1 MRYTSALPAINLDN
15 IDEITPLEA
24 NVCPT
29 DVDVRDSL
37 SNHYSVLTAYYDK
50 ETKKWYEAKR
60 ASHSFISVNMT
71 KIDPSRRNKCEDY
84 SANLHLMADL
94 GAMCSLLNYDAVRA
108 MGINPEEL
116 ELLNVSIT
124 GVNGKKLE
132 SQRRQMCVKIVNN
145 KTGTESWEKF
155 T

>member
-1 MRYTSALPAINLDN
+1 MLKDRSDTIDWEKALKLMRYTSALPAINLDN

-84 SANLHLMADL
+84 SANH
-94 GAMCSLLNYDAVRA
+94 
-108 MGINPEEL
+108 
-116 ELLNVSIT
+116 
-124 GVNGKKLE
+124 
-132 SQRRQMCVKIVNN
+132 
-145 KTGTESWEKF
+145 
-155 T
+155 

>member
-1 MRYTSALPAINLDN
+1 MDN

-60 ASHSFISVNMT
+60 ASHPFILVNMT
-71 KIDPSRRNKCEDY
+71 TRPR
-84 SANLHLMADL
+84 
-94 GAMCSLLNYDAVRA
+94 V
-108 MGINPEEL
+108 
-116 ELLNVSIT
+116 
-124 GVNGKKLE
+124 
-132 SQRRQMCVKIVNN
+132 
-145 KTGTESWEKF
+145 
-155 T
+155 